1 MSRVRED
8 PKSKFFGI
16 LGAVFCLAILEF
28 VILCFPAVLLCILY
42 SLKWLPESGAT
53 IALNVYAIL
62 FRYVCPGTL
71 IIYAAF
77 LFFYKDKNE
86 LSKYEF
92 ENLLRESAEARVNVM
107 FSVADVSNFEEDEI
121 DIAKGYFEVCYLSV
135 VLAVLEQ
142 KRMVKKRFIPVIA
155 ENMLTLH
162 LSRGKRPFSCVVYS
176 DVSTVQEMFEDAVKD
191 FGALLKQSKY
201 GVISSYI
208 CSIVGSPFY
217 IAVNSVMPVENLV
230 QIWRRDAI
238 EITEKIRV
246 EL

>member
-16 LGAVFCLAILEF
+16 LGAVFCLAMLEF

-42 SLKWLPESGAT
+42 LLKLLPESVAT
-53 IALNVYAIL
+53 IALNVYAVL
-62 FRYVCPGTL
+62 YRYICPGTL
-71 IIYAAF
+71 ILYAAY
-77 LFFYKDKNE
+77 LFFYKEKKE
-86 LSKYEF
+86 LTKYEF
-92 ENLLRESAEARVNVM
+92 EDLLKESAEARVNDI
-107 FSVADVSNFEEDEI
+107 FSVADVDSFEEDEI

-142 KRMVKKRFIPVIA
+142 KRTVKKRFIPVIT
-155 ENMLTLH
+155 ENMLMLR
-162 LSRGKRPFSCVVYS
+162 LGMGGRPFSHVVYS
-176 DVSTVQEMFEDAVKD
+176 DDSTVQEMFEDAIKD

-201 GVISSYI
+201 DVISVYI

-217 IAVNSVMPVENLV
+217 IAVNSVMPVESLV